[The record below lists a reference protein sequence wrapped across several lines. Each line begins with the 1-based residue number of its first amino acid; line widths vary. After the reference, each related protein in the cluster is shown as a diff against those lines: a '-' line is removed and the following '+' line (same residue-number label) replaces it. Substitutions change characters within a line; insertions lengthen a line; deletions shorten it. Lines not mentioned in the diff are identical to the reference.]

1 MLHHESIEQQSYYE
15 GRTTQLNEYY
25 EKWGEKYPKYPHK
38 FNVTSSFPQ
47 YRKKYDGDGVIKD
60 GEITTH
66 LESVAGRIKAKREA
80 SKKLCFYTVVN
91 EDEEIQILANL
102 NFYKD
107 LDHFIDVNKVLH
119 PGDIAGVVGVVGKSK
134 KGELSIIPH
143 EIILLSPCLYMIPK
157 EHFGLKDIEKR
168 VKDRHLDLLINPY
181 SKQSFITGEKIIQML
196 RSYLYNERFKE
207 VRTPILSNKVG
218 GAVAKPF
225 TTHHNDLKCDMFM
238 RIAPEL
244 YLKSLVVGGFDRV
257 FEIGP
262 QFRNEGI
269 DTTHNPEFWTLEFY
283 EAYADYNDLMK
294 RCEVLFPNMAHK
306 ITNGKLIIKYKDHD
320 IDFTPPFKKYPVVK
334 TLEEKTGVKF
344 PALIDNQETID
355 FLIDLCRTFKI
366 ICPEPL
372 TAPRLIDRL
381 VGELIEP
388 MCINPSFI
396 CDHPAIMSP
405 LAKWHRDDPTLS
417 ERFELFV
424 AGMEIVNAY
433 TELNDP
439 EIQQQMFIKQLE
451 NRNKGD
457 EESPEVDYEYIKS
470 IAYGLPPTAG
480 FGVGVDRLTMIFTN
494 NVSIRDV
501 ILFPARH
508 PQKSSTEEIKEETI
522 DEKIDPK

>member
-1 MLHHESIEQQSYYE
+1 MLQHESIEQQSYYE
-15 GRTTQLNEYY
+15 RRVAQLNEYY
-25 EKWGEKYPKYPHK
+25 EKWGKIYPKYPHK
-38 FNVTSSFPQ
+38 FNVTCNFPQ
-47 YRKKYDGDGVIKD
+47 YRKKYDNDIIKNGDFT
-60 GEITTH
+60 EH
-66 LESVAGRIKAKREA
+66 LECVAGRIKAKREA
-80 SKKLCFYTVVN
+80 SKKLYFYTVVN

-102 NFYKD
+102 NFYKN
-107 LDHFIDVNKVLH
+107 LDHF
-119 PGDIAGVVGVVGKSK
+119 GDINKIIHSGDIIGVIGVVGKSK

-143 EIILLSPCLYMIPK
+143 EMILLSPCLYTIPK

-168 VKDRHLDLLINPY
+168 VKDRHLDLLINPH
-181 SKQSFITGEKIIQML
+181 SKQNFITSEKIIQML
-196 RSYLYNERFKE
+196 RSYLYSERFRE

-294 RCEVLFPNMAHK
+294 RCEILFPNMIQQ
-306 ITNGKLIIKYKDHD
+306 ITGGKLTIKYKDFD
-320 IDFTPPFKKYPVVK
+320 IDFTPPFKKYSVVK

-344 PALIDNQETID
+344 PPLIDNKETVD
-355 FLIDLCRTFKI
+355 FLIDVCKKFKI

-381 VGELIEP
+381 VGEFIEP
-388 MCINPSFI
+388 LCVNPSFI
-396 CDHPAIMSP
+396 CDHPSIMSP
-405 LAKWHRDDPTLS
+405 LAKWHRNDPTLS
-417 ERFELFV
+417 ERFELFI
-424 AGMEIVNAY
+424 AGMEVVNAY

-457 EESPEVDYEYIKS
+457 EESPEVDHDYVKT

-480 FGVGVDRLTMIFTN
+480 FGVGIDRLTMICTN

-508 PQKSSTEEIKEETI
+508 SNKLEIKE
-522 DEKIDPK
+522 EKIDPK